1 MPRTTNASL
10 SSAAQTKLDGLF
22 KAHGTGGV
30 AKRLRLTPDIV
41 ERLVYGGRA
50 TANAVERVEAA
61 LSQWEGS

>member
-1 MPRTTNASL
+1 MPRKMNAALTTV
-10 SSAAQTKLDGLF
+10 AQTKLDGLF
-22 KAHGTGGV
+22 KAHGAGGV

-61 LSQWEGS
+61 LSRWEAT